1 MKFSDGF
8 WLNKPGYDVNYATQ
22 MYEIHSDERSIT
34 VVATSNFI
42 QNRGMTLGGPILE
55 ITFTSTLENS
65 IKVTVE
71 HYRAAKKTGPDFTLY
86 EDSSFKPVV
95 EKLDYGYRLTSG
107 KTSVELGGQGGPWDV
122 RYYYDGKLLT
132 KSGWRTTSYIKESDW
147 RTNNRMLEK
156 QGQNFYADS
165 SSACPAIMR
174 EMLNISV
181 GENIYGFGEK
191 FSTFVKNGQ
200 TVDVWNN

>member
-22 MYEIHSDERSIT
+22 MYEIYHDEKSIT
-34 VVATSNFI
+34 VIATSQYI

-55 ITFTSTLENS
+55 ITSTSTLENS
-65 IKVTVE
+65 IKVTIE
-71 HYRAAKKTGPDFTLY
+71 HYKAAKKTGPDFNLY
-86 EDSSFKPVV
+86 ENMSFKPVV
-95 EKLDYGYRLTSG
+95 EKTENGYSLTSG
-107 KTSVELGGQGGPWDV
+107 KTSVVIGGQGGPWDV
-122 RYYYDGKLLT
+122 KYYYDGKLLT
-132 KSGWRTTSYIKESDW
+132 KSGWRTTSYIKEADW

-165 SSACPAIMR
+165 STSCPAVMR

-191 FSTFVKNGQ
+191 FSTFLKTVKPV
-200 TVDVWNN
+200 TI